1 MLIYA
6 GIFVLLVAITA
17 FFNLAEMALVVARPE
32 RLQAHGAASSGT
44 ISLVLKIKEN
54 PGAFLSAT
62 QSGNTITSILAGT
75 FCVTAFAETLAQ
87 ALSAFPVLDGYAG
100 AASVVISLVAA
111 SYLTL
116 VLGELLPKRIAI
128 AAPERCALIAAHP
141 MNWVMTVFRPF
152 ISFLL
157 GSNNA
162 VLHILGVSAT
172 RNSETTEDEI
182 RYVIASGLKSG
193 TLKAA
198 EHDMLESILQLGTRS
213 ARTIMTSR
221 RDLEWVDVDMPEDE
235 VRRRVAESPCSKL
248 IVTLE
253 RDLDRPL
260 GVVAKKDFLRNF
272 MRAGEIEFRAIAH
285 PPVFV
290 PDTSTVL
297 GMLGTLKRARAQML
311 FVVDEFGSVAGIVT
325 LTDVLEAVAGDVP
338 EPERQARTDETLIR
352 SSDGTYA
359 VAGSVPADDLA
370 EYLGLRDDGP
380 PGYKTVAGLVLA
392 KLKHL
397 PHPGE
402 QVTLDGWTIEVVDVD
417 GRTIQ
422 SLRLIP
428 PRGDKPTPGGSAEA
442 N

>member
-6 GIFVLLVAITA
+6 GIFVLLVATTA

-32 RLQAHGAASSGT
+32 RLQAQNTGSADT
-44 ISLVLKIKEN
+44 IDLVLKIKED

-75 FCVTAFAETLAQ
+75 FCVTAFSDTLALGL
-87 ALSAFPVLDGYAG
+87 ASLPWLRGYVQ
-100 AASVVISLVAA
+100 AASLLFSIVLA

-116 VLGELLPKRIAI
+116 VFGELLPKRVAL
-128 AAPERCALIAAHP
+128 AAPERCAILAARP
-141 MNWVMTVFRPF
+141 MKWAMMAFRPF
-152 ISFLL
+152 IALLL

-162 VLHILGVSAT
+162 VLRALGVPAS
-172 RNSETTEDEI
+172 RNAETTEDEI
-182 RYVIASGLKSG
+182 RYVIASGLRSG

-198 EHDMLESILQLGTRS
+198 EHDMLASILQLETRT

-221 RDLEWVDVDMPEDE
+221 RHLEWVDVGMPGDE

-248 IVTLE
+248 IVTQG

-272 MRAGEIEFRAIAH
+272 LQTGEIEFQSIAH

-297 GMLGTLKRARAQML
+297 GMLGMLKRARGQML

-338 EPERQARTDETLIR
+338 EPERQARAQETLVR
-352 SSDGTYA
+352 SSDGTYTI
-359 VAGSVPADDLA
+359 AGSVPADDLA

-392 KLKHL
+392 KFKRL
-397 PHPGE
+397 PRAGE
-402 QVTLDGWTIEVVDVD
+402 RLMLDGWIIEVLSVDD
-417 GRTIQ
+417 RAIQ

-428 PRGDKPTPGGSAEA
+428 TGDSAGGSGESPPEA
-442 N
+442 

>member
-1 MLIYA
+1 MLVYA
-6 GIFVLLVAITA
+6 GIFVLLVATTA

-32 RLQAHGAASSGT
+32 RLQAQNTASAET
-44 ISLVLKIKEN
+44 IGLVLQIKEE

-75 FCVTAFAETLAQ
+75 FCVTAFADTLA
-87 ALSAFPVLDGYAG
+87 LGLGSLPWLHGYAH
-100 AASVVISLVAA
+100 AASVLFSIAAA

-116 VLGELLPKRIAI
+116 VFGELLPKRVAL
-128 AAPERCALIAAHP
+128 AAPERCAILAARP
-141 MNWVMTVFRPF
+141 MNWTMTVFRPF
-152 ISFLL
+152 ISLLL

-162 VLHILGVSAT
+162 VLRALRVPAARDAG
-172 RNSETTEDEI
+172 TTEDEI
-182 RYVIASGLKSG
+182 RYVIASGLRSG

-198 EHDMLESILQLGTRS
+198 EHDMLASILQLGTRT

-221 RDLEWVDVDMPEDE
+221 RHLEWVDVGMPEDE

-248 IVTLE
+248 IVTQG

-260 GVVAKKDFLRNF
+260 GVVAKKDFLRTF
-272 MRAGEIEFRAIAH
+272 LQTGEIEFRSIAH

-290 PDTSTVL
+290 PDTSTIL

-311 FVVDEFGSVAGIVT
+311 FVVDEFGSVAGVVT

-338 EPERQARTDETLIR
+338 EPERQARTQEALVR

-370 EYLGLRDDGP
+370 EYLGLRDDGT

-392 KLKHL
+392 KLKRL
-397 PHPGE
+397 PRAGE
-402 QVTLDGWTIEVVDVD
+402 RLTLDGWIIEVVSVD
-417 GRTIQ
+417 DRTIQ

-428 PRGDKPTPGGSAEA
+428 TGDTLPRSGESAGKE
-442 N
+442 